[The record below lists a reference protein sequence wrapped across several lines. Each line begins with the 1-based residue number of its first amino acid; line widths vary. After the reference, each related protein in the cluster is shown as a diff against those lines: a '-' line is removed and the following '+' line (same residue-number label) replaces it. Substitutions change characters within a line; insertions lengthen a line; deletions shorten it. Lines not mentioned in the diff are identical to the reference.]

1 MLHLT
6 RRLAVD
12 PRACFSA
19 SGWAGAAPPAPPP
32 AAHHGPN
39 VGPAGCWLPASS
51 ARLCAVEGAVL
62 GGVMGHFVVGLV
74 AALIV
79 L

>member
-1 MLHLT
+1 MS
-6 RRLAVD
+6 D
-12 PRACFSA
+12 PV
-19 SGWAGAAPPAPPP
+19 PTP
-32 AAHHGPN
+32 HHGPN

-74 AALIV
+74 AALI
-79 L
+79 LL